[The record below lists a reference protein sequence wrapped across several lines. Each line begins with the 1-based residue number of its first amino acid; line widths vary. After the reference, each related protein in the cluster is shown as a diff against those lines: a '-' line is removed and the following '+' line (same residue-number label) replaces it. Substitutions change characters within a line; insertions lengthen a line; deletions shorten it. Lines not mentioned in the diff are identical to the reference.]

1 MMLNHWDWFPTHYQY
16 LIHGLGV
23 TLMVLVFSVVVG
35 FMLAVP
41 LGLIQVTGS
50 TVARKFAG
58 AYCNYIRGTPLLTQ
72 IWLLYYGVGSLFP
85 LIPGMREHFLWL
97 IRLDAI
103 YYGLAAFT
111 LNFAGYEAEIMRGA
125 FLSVPRGELEAARA
139 FGMSPT
145 KVLFRVWFPSA
156 VLKVLPTLAG
166 EVIGQLKSTPLI
178 FTIPVMDLMGA
189 TSKVRQDTYL
199 VYEPLILLAVIYM
212 VLTYIITRGFNY
224 LERLV
229 PQRR

>member
-1 MMLNHWDWFPTHYQY
+1 MLNHWDWFPTH
-16 LIHGLGV
+16 LHFLVHGLGV
-23 TLMVLVFSVVVG
+23 TLLVLVFSVVFG
-35 FMLAVP
+35 FLLAVP

-50 TVARKFAG
+50 TLARKLAG

-85 LIPGMREHFLWL
+85 LIPGMRENFTWL

-111 LNFAGYEAEIMRGA
+111 LSFAGYEAEIMRGA

-139 FGMSPT
+139 IGMSPT
-145 KVLFRVWFPSA
+145 KVLLRIWFPSA

-199 VYEPLILLAVIYM
+199 VYEPLILLALIYM
-212 VLTYIITRGFNY
+212 ALTYVITRGFNY
-224 LERLV
+224 LESLI

>member
-23 TLMVLVFSVVVG
+23 TLLVLVFSVVVG
-35 FMLAVP
+35 FAMAVP

-50 TVARKFAG
+50 VFSRKLAG

-85 LIPGMREHFLWL
+85 LIPGMREHFMWL

-125 FLSVPRGELEAARA
+125 FLSVPRGELEAARS
-139 FGMSPT
+139 FGMSPM

-199 VYEPLILLAVIYM
+199 VYEPLILLALIYM
-212 VLTYIITRGFNY
+212 ALTYLITRGFNY
-224 LERLV
+224 LESLI